1 MGSQVTLDAPA
12 RSWRLLG
19 FLLAGL
25 ALLWLAAAYV
35 ALSSEVPSHGEP
47 ISRADRAWA
56 YDYEAYIAAAQRVS
70 EAGSPYQALTLSG
83 PYRPGPHGLYMYS
96 PILAVGLTPLSATS
110 VDEGATWWFVM
121 HVLALAA
128 ACALMPVQPEIRLF
142 GFAAVA
148 FSFAVMR
155 DMALGNVSAL
165 LLLPMVMT
173 WRWLDRPL
181 GQIAQAVAISVRP
194 TLGIL
199 LIWQLLRR
207 QWRAVAWT
215 LAAGLALILL
225 TLPFVGVGGYLDYIT
240 VLRNMTDVSGVTFNH
255 DLGSVAL
262 GVGAGSQAATLALL
276 AGYAGGIGAMLLSLR
291 RDRETGFMVTLMA
304 SLLLAPL
311 LWDHYLAMLLLPAA
325 FLAGRGHPWAL
336 LLPLASWLPV
346 AGSWTW
352 LCPLIV
358 IAVTLLLF
366 LARDPEPVAPVAP
379 EAPAVAAG
387 TT

>member
-1 MGSQVTLDAPA
+1 MSGPATLDAGA
-12 RSWRLLG
+12 RRWRLLG

-25 ALLWLAAAYV
+25 ALLWLGAVYV
-35 ALSSEVPSHGEP
+35 AFSGEVAARDEHA
-47 ISRADRAWA
+47 SRDEQVWA
-56 YDYEAYIAAAQRVS
+56 YDFEAYLAAARRVS
-70 EAGSPYQALTLSG
+70 EAGSPYQEVALSG

-96 PILAVGLTPLSATS
+96 PTLAVGLTPLAAAD
-110 VDEGATWWFVM
+110 VDDGAPWWFLA

-128 ACALMPVQPEIRLF
+128 ACALMPVKPEVRLL

-148 FSFAVMR
+148 FSFAVTR
-155 DMALGNVSAL
+155 DMALGNVSVP
-165 LLLPMVMT
+165 LLLPMSMA

-181 GQIAQAVAISVRP
+181 GQIAMAVAISVRP

-207 QWRAVAWT
+207 RWRAVAWT
-215 LAAGLALILL
+215 LGAGLALVIL

-240 VLRNMTDVSGVTFNH
+240 VLRNMTDVTGVPFNH
-255 DLGSVAL
+255 DLSSVASDL
-262 GVGAGSQAATLALL
+262 GASERVATMALL
-276 AGYAGGIGAMLLSLR
+276 AGYAIGIGAMLLSLR

-325 FLAGRGHPWAL
+325 FLAGRGQPWAL
-336 LLPLASWLPV
+336 LLPFASWLPV
-346 AGSWTW
+346 LDESRTW
-352 LCPLIV
+352 LYPLIV
-358 IAVTLLLF
+358 IVAMLLPF
-366 LARDPEPVAPVAP
+366 LAHDPRPAGA

-387 TT
+387 SA